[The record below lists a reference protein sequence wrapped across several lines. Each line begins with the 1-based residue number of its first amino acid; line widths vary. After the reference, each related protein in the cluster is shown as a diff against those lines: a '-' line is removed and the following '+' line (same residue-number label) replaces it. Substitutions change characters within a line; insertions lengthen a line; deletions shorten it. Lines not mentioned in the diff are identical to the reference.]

1 MGRKP
6 NAIVTE
12 FFNRG
17 AKLHDSSNRYEH
29 TCKLCGQNF
38 PKGRSDSLLGHLTK
52 TCPAI
57 STQDRTRVQSI
68 WPGTADRASKRSRN
82 NAGVA
87 VPVFQGPGGQF
98 VSRQKHAAAAFNNAN
113 GNVNGNAT
121 GTGTGTGTVGELHG
135 LNVLAEASRQVGAAG
150 APHHHQQHQ
159 LQHPHQQQ
167 TAFDASQL
175 PGQTP
180 EEQLSAAQASQIAL
194 VDPALEASNKHHD
207 TDVVGDVKL
216 DLTEPHAYF
225 ASADGT
231 VLGAFTT
238 AEALGSIPDTTTA
251 TTTAAGG
258 GGGGGSDTRQTS
270 QLSLIAASANE
281 MVHQDTLPSLEPDVQ
296 LLLYRDSLSN
306 DFYQS
311 PPAAEHQLH
320 QDQQDQQHQEQQQQV
335 HGLPSAESLLLQ
347 DETSQHLSPDPSLT
361 QAEDQTLSHEQQQH
375 DQQQHQPDQQQQQH
389 HQQEQSPSQQP
400 PLQLQFD
407 THEQPTDQP
416 PSTDLLHITSEIQSL
431 DPTSQRAALYPRPI
445 AIQPSPAAGTPV
457 QPNMPDRAAMLLT
470 KAKGRS
476 QFTEER
482 RREVQLVRQLG
493 ACLRCRMLKK
503 TLDLERQTALDM
515 YPGRIEASHFF
526 DSEPLKYLTFSTFM
540 GFLPDRTAT
549 TATTTTTDIVL
560 KPDPA
565 SSTPVTMPHATDFA
579 QGCGVPRSV
588 YVINTEADNVETKLD
603 QYMKNMAFLF
613 YETEPSHVIKS
624 TLVAASQL
632 SEKTEGGDELLDGVL
647 QLWIATRIITD
658 PNFRWKLSINQSL
671 PSPTLQPFT
680 TIPDPDESSM
690 SITDTSDPESYTMI
704 TTQLR
709 AGAEKCAEKLSKS
722 VLNKIEQRLLQKQR
736 AGQFRTFLGALVL
749 INCAERMTWLYQAY
763 QNDES
768 LKWPLDLKPEHY
780 VGQGERFASIV
791 SAHLKMRSLAPASIV
806 DLEDL
811 TLRATD
817 TDDEDIIN
825 WFYSINMTYQY
836 LQSRELAMFD
846 PSDCR
851 SLDLKYGLKLFRP
864 PQNEGVFAA
873 T

>member
-113 GNVNGNAT
+113 ANVNGNAT
-121 GTGTGTGTVGELHG
+121 GTGTGTGTVGGLHG

-180 EEQLSAAQASQIAL
+180 EEQLSVAQASQIAL

-258 GGGGGSDTRQTS
+258 GGGGSDTRQTS

-311 PPAAEHQLH
+311 PPAAEHHQLH

-361 QAEDQTLSHEQQQH
+361 QAEDQIVSHEQQQH

-431 DPTSQRAALYPRPI
+431 DPSSQRAALYPRPI

-457 QPNMPDRAAMLLT
+457 QPTMPDRAAMLLT

-503 TLDLERQTALDM
+503 TCSPGTPCKQCKGIQNPRVWMECCIRSRLTSQLEVYFSGLQSTLAWQGLVDLERQTALDM

-540 GFLPDRTAT
+540 GFLPDRTT
-549 TATTTTTDIVL
+549 TATTTTTTATTDIVL

-565 SSTPVTMPHATDFA
+565 SSTPVTMPHTTDFA
-579 QGCGVPRSV
+579 QGGGVPRSV

-632 SEKTEGGDELLDGVL
+632 SEKTEGGVCVCPLFPPFP
-647 QLWIATRIITD
+647 T
-658 PNFRWKLSINQSL
+658 
-671 PSPTLQPFT
+671 SPT
-680 TIPDPDESSM
+680 
-690 SITDTSDPESYTMI
+690 
-704 TTQLR
+704 R
-709 AGAEKCAEKLSKS
+709 
-722 VLNKIEQRLLQKQR
+722 
-736 AGQFRTFLGALVL
+736 
-749 INCAERMTWLYQAY
+749 
-763 QNDES
+763 
-768 LKWPLDLKPEHY
+768 
-780 VGQGERFASIV
+780 
-791 SAHLKMRSLAPASIV
+791 
-806 DLEDL
+806 
-811 TLRATD
+811 
-817 TDDEDIIN
+817 
-825 WFYSINMTYQY
+825 
-836 LQSRELAMFD
+836 
-846 PSDCR
+846 
-851 SLDLKYGLKLFRP
+851 
-864 PQNEGVFAA
+864 
-873 T
+873 